1 MSIKEIMD
9 NQVDVSDIV
18 KLYEIIES
26 AQTLKTINSIRMAC
40 VEAMK
45 EHPAVL
51 KMWQAKY
58 WSLKNCPT
66 CGKAREG

>member
-9 NQVDVSDIV
+9 NQVDVSDIDE
-18 KLYEIIES
+18 LYEMIEL
-26 AQTLKTINSIRMAC
+26 AQTLKAINSIRMAC
-40 VEAMK
+40 VEKMK

-51 KMWQAKY
+51 KLWQAKY

-66 CGKAREG
+66 CGKPRS